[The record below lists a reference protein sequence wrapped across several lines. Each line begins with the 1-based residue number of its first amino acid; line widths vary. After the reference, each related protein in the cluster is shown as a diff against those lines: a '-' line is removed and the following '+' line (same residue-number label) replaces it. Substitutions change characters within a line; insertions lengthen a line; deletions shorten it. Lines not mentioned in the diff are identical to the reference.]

1 MQMEIKV
8 FKFGGAS
15 IATVDRIVNVGNI
28 IRSYSDVNILI
39 VVSAMGKMTNALEK
53 VISKYITD
61 NLPQL
66 EILLSDIVTNYLTIG
81 ETLGID
87 VNALSDTYIQHI
99 RNQQRLIDRKELP
112 TDTFIYD
119 QIICLGE
126 VFSTLL
132 LQAYLSKNDHKCKWL
147 DVRDLI
153 TTNDTY
159 TDAKVD
165 IVKTENDIND
175 IVYKEFQTNSL
186 VITQGFIAKDSSGYT
201 TTLGREGSDYT
212 AALIAY
218 SINAAELTIWKDVP
232 GILTGDPKLFDTA
245 TLIPKLSYREAI
257 EMTYYGAKVIHPKTI
272 RPIQNRKITLNV
284 RSFLDPNSSGTVISD
299 IGLESY
305 PPIIV
310 FQEGMLLL
318 QIFTKDFTFIAEE
331 HLSQIFDRLTAHRIK
346 VSVMRNSAVSF
357 TLCVSNPGEKRMT
370 HFLDELGDNF
380 SYTIADNLQLLT
392 VRHFENELLEK
403 LTKDKIILFEE
414 TMKQTVQ
421 LVMECSIY

>member
-1 MQMEIKV
+1 MEIKV

-15 IATVDRIVNVGNI
+15 IATVDRIVNVGKI
-28 IRSYSDVNILI
+28 IRSYGDVNILI
-39 VVSAMGKMTNALEK
+39 VVSALGKITNALEK
-53 VISKYITD
+53 VISKYISD
-61 NLPQL
+61 NSPKL
-66 EILLSDIVTNYLTIG
+66 ESLLADILEQHLRIG
-81 ETLGID
+81 DSLGID
-87 VNALSDTYIQHI
+87 VNVLSESYSRHI
-99 RNQQRLIDRKELP
+99 SNQQQFIDLKEEF
-112 TDTFIYD
+112 TDAFIYD

-126 VFSTLL
+126 IFSTLL
-132 LQAYLSKNDHKCKWL
+132 LQAYLSKDDLPCKWL
-147 DVRDLI
+147 DVRDMI
-153 TTNDTY
+153 STNDTY

-165 IVKTENDIND
+165 IVNTENDISD
-175 IVYKEFQTNSL
+175 IVYNEFQTNPL

-245 TLIPKLSYREAI
+245 TLISKLSYREAI

-284 RSFLDPNSSGTVISD
+284 RSFLDPNSSGTVISES
-299 IGLESY
+299 GSESY

-310 FQEGMLLL
+310 FQDDMLLL